1 MSLAD
6 LSSTLSNLQYNPTF
20 NMGLGIMAASGP
32 SLMPHSLGQSLA
44 SGIQSAQAAREKA
57 MQAQLMNYQLQQAGL
72 MNGILQRATGMGQS
86 NAQPSN
92 LNAPSTNAGDAP
104 MLASANGTPGQS
116 YVTPGMQTSGQSSV
130 DPVSSALQ
138 TPGGAL
144 QFVLDKQGFFNRTMP
159 APTDF
164 VKNLQAAGISPSST
178 IGRQLI
184 QANIAKQNYMTPTRI
199 TSGGGLYDPA
209 TGRIMMTPAAASPG
223 TQNIQL
229 ADGSWANVPVQ
240 GGLQGVQNAATAQA
254 SGRAAFAPMT
264 YTTPDGVTHTT
275 TQAQFAGAT
284 GASAPPA
291 PTPDQQVQALAA
303 QATDMAK
310 NGVPQDVAQAW
321 LQNKVKALGIGY
333 QPAQPQGAQAPGVA
347 GPSPGFVAGQG
358 DLAKNNVQDFAETQD
373 NGKEAALRM
382 NVLDNVINLSQQGI
396 KTGPGSDW
404 QNHVLGMAANIPGL
418 SMALSGVQGN
428 VAKFQE
434 MQKFLNQAG
443 MRSWQAAGGT
453 QTDSQL
459 NAAQHANPNSAQ
471 FPQALQTVARWV
483 KAGDLA
489 SQSKANAQAQW
500 MQANGRDI
508 SKLDQFESEWRQHY
522 DPLVFQL
529 QTMAPEDAAAKIK
542 SLSPREAKS
551 LIADRQWM
559 MPYMQA
565 NP

>member
-6 LSSTLSNLQYNPTF
+6 LSNTLSGLSIDPAF
-20 NMGLGIMAASGP
+20 NMGMGIMAASGP

-44 SGIQSAQAAREKA
+44 AGTQYAQAAREKA
-57 MQAQLMNYQLQQAGL
+57 MQAQMMNYQLQQAAL
-72 MNGILQRATGMGQS
+72 MNGILQRAAGGQS
-86 NAQPSN
+86 PQSMQASS
-92 LNAPSTNAGDAP
+92 LNAPSANAGDAP

-116 YVTPGMQTSGQSSV
+116 YASPSAPRPSQASS
-130 DPVSSALQ
+130 DPVTSALQ

-144 QFVLDKQGFFNRTMP
+144 QFVMDRQGFFNRVMP
-159 APTDF
+159 APTDY
-164 VKNLQAAGISPSST
+164 VKTLQSAGIDPSSAL
-178 IGRQLI
+178 GRQLI
-184 QANIAKQNYMTPTRI
+184 QQNIAKQNYITPTRM
-199 TSGGGLYDPA
+199 TAGGAIYDPQ
-209 TGRIMMTPAAASPG
+209 TGRIVTMPAAAPAGFQNVQMPNGQWATIPVANG
-223 TQNIQL
+223 TSAVASASQ
-229 ADGSWANVPVQ
+229 
-240 GGLQGVQNAATAQA
+240 AQA
-254 SGRAAFAPMT
+254 SGKAAYAPFT
-264 YTTPDGVTHTT
+264 YTDQNGQTQNTT
-275 TQAQFAGAT
+275 KLAFGNAVSGQ
-284 GASAPPA
+284 SSS
-291 PTPDQQVQALAA
+291 DQQVAQLAA
-303 QATDMAK
+303 QATDMVK
-310 NGVPQDVAQAW
+310 NGIPQDAAQAW
-321 LQNKVKALGIGY
+321 LQNKVKALGVGY
-333 QPAQPQGAQAPGVA
+333 QPAGSARQPPGIT
-347 GPSPGFVAGQG
+347 GPSAGFVAGQG

-382 NVLDNVINLSQQGI
+382 NVLDNVINLSQQGV

-418 SMALSGVQGN
+418 GTALSGVQGN

-489 SQSKANAQAQW
+489 AQSKANAQAQW
-500 MQANGRDI
+500 MQANGRDV